1 MYHQLNRRW
10 RKIAGLSGAL
20 AIMGGGVVMAAPPA
34 GQLSCDAVAKE
45 VRVRGAKRVVDR
57 LWDAQGDENWDH
69 LLDAMEAGR
78 SECIRLA
85 KLLKPGTDAGSAET
99 LQIALSLALRTNP
112 SGVLALGDDVI
123 KVSEACQDNQIEPT
137 AEQHRAF
144 LALARASVSKITEPD
159 LMARRNACL
168 KYLNQ

>member
-1 MYHQLNRRW
+1 MSRQIAHQRL
-10 RKIAGLSGAL
+10 KIAALSSAL
-20 AIMGGGVVMAAPPA
+20 AIMGGGGVMAAPPA
-34 GQLSCDAVAKE
+34 AQLSCDAVAKE

-112 SGVLALGDDVI
+112 SAVLALGDDVI

-137 AEQHRAF
+137 LQQHRAF
-144 LALARASVSKITEPD
+144 LAKARTAVSKISEPA
-159 LMARRNACL
+159 LTTRRNACL